1 MGDLKKLSGRP
12 KIKKVK
18 ATEEG
23 QLKIVWTEVEGAEK
37 YGVLR
42 RDEPHGDFVR
52 VKWREKL
59 SFKDTVEPYKT
70 YWYKISAYKK
80 LEGKKASTRESGIR
94 AGIIS
99 DIEPVENVKA
109 VVDGK
114 SIVLSW
120 DKDENAARYI
130 VSRKN
135 EYFSETLPVAE
146 TDKTSYKDKRI
157 VPGVVYQYCVQSVY
171 TDGET
176 EKESKFSKKVNCV
189 YLDSGKI
196 LSHKTRG
203 RKTELSLRLVAGAT
217 GYVLERCEE
226 KDGEFSEI
234 AKTDSNQK
242 LVFSDKA
249 PNHLRAYTYR
259 IRAYRR
265 VKEEEFFSAPSESI
279 TIKTK

>member
-37 YGVLR
+37 YAVLR

-114 SIVLSW
+114 SVVLSW

-146 TDKTSYKDKRI
+146 TDKTSYKDKKI

-226 KDGEFSEI
+226 KDGEFSEV

>member
-1 MGDLKKLSGRP
+1 MGDLTKLRGRP

-99 DIEPVENVKA
+99 DIEPVEDVRA
-109 VVDGK
+109 AVDGK
-114 SIVLSW
+114 SILLSW
-120 DKDENAARYI
+120 DKDENAVRYI

-135 EYFSETLPVAE
+135 EYFSETLPVE
-146 TDKTSYKDKRI
+146 VTEKTSYKDKKI

-171 TDGET
+171 KEDEA

-196 LSHKTRG
+196 LAYKTRG
-203 RKTELSLRLVAGAT
+203 RKTEFALRLVAGAT
-217 GYVLERCEE
+217 GYILERAEG
-226 KDGEFSEI
+226 KDGEFAEV
-234 AKTDSNQK
+234 ARTDSNLK
-242 LVFSDKA
+242 LTIEDKA
-249 PNHLRAYTYR
+249 PDHFINYSYRVRAYK
-259 IRAYRR
+259 A
-265 VKEEEFFSAPSESI
+265 VKEEVFFSSESEAVVI
-279 TIKTK
+279 RTK

>member
-146 TDKTSYKDKRI
+146 TDKTSYKDKKI

-226 KDGEFSEI
+226 KDGEFSEV

>member
-1 MGDLKKLSGRP
+1 MGDLKKLKGRP

-37 YGVLR
+37 YAVLR
-42 RDEPHGDFVR
+42 RDEPDGEFVR

-80 LEGKKASTRESGIR
+80 LEGKKSSTRESGIR

-109 VVDGK
+109 LLDGK
-114 SIVLSW
+114 TIRLTW
-120 DKDENAARYI
+120 DKDCEAVKYI

-135 EYFSETLPVAE
+135 EYFSETLPVCVTE
-146 TDKTSYKDKRI
+146 KNSYKDKKI
-157 VPGVVYQYCVQSVY
+157 VPGVVYQYCVQSVHA
-171 TDGET
+171 DGET

-189 YLDSGKI
+189 YLDPGKI
-196 LSHKTRG
+196 LAHKTRG
-203 RKTELSLRLVAGAT
+203 RKTVFSLRLVAGAT
-217 GYVLERCEE
+217 GYILERCEGN
-226 KDGEFSEI
+226 DGEFSVV
-234 AKTDSNQK
+234 ARTDSNLK
-242 LVFSDKA
+242 LTLEDKA
-249 PNHLRAYTYR
+249 PSHFRTYTYR
-259 IRAYRR
+259 VRAFRT
-265 VKEEEFFSAPSESI
+265 VKEEEFQSAESESI
-279 TIKTK
+279 IIKTK

>member
-1 MGDLKKLSGRP
+1 MGDLTKLKGRP

-18 ATEEG
+18 STEEG

-37 YGVLR
+37 YAVLR

-99 DIEPVENVKA
+99 DIEPVENVNA

-114 SIVLSW
+114 SILLSW
-120 DKDENAARYI
+120 DKDENAVRYI

-135 EYFSETLPVAE
+135 EYFSETLPVE
-146 TDKTSYKDKRI
+146 VTEKTSYKDKKI

-171 TDGET
+171 ADGET

-196 LSHKTRG
+196 LARKTRG
-203 RKTELSLRLVAGAT
+203 RKTEFALRLVAGAT
-217 GYVLERCEE
+217 GYILERAEG
-226 KDGEFSEI
+226 KSGEFSEV
-234 AKTDSNQK
+234 ARTDSNLKMK
-242 LVFSDKA
+242 LTDKA
-249 PNHLRAYTYR
+249 PDHFKAYSYR
-259 IRAYRR
+259 VRSYRK
-265 VKEEEFFSAPSESI
+265 VKEEEFYSAYGEIISV
-279 TIKTK
+279 KTK

>member
-37 YGVLR
+37 YAVLR

-59 SFKDTVEPYKT
+59 SFKDTVEPYRT

-114 SIVLSW
+114 SVVLSW

-146 TDKTSYKDKRI
+146 TDKTSYKDKKI

-226 KDGEFSEI
+226 KDGEFSEV

-249 PNHLRAYTYR
+249 PKHLRAYTYR

>member
-1 MGDLKKLSGRP
+1 MGDLTKLKGRP

-99 DIEPVENVKA
+99 DIEPVENVRA
-109 VVDGK
+109 AVDGK
-114 SIVLSW
+114 SILLSW
-120 DKDENAARYI
+120 DKDENAVRYI

-135 EYFSETLPVAE
+135 EYFSETLPVE
-146 TDKTSYKDKRI
+146 VTEKTSYKDKKI

-171 TDGET
+171 KEDEA

-196 LSHKTRG
+196 LAYKTRG
-203 RKTELSLRLVAGAT
+203 RKTEFALRLVAGAT
-217 GYVLERCEE
+217 GYILERAEG
-226 KDGEFSEI
+226 KDGDFAEV
-234 AKTDSNQK
+234 ARTDSNLK
-242 LVFSDKA
+242 LTIEDKA
-249 PNHLRAYTYR
+249 PDHFINYSYRVRAYK
-259 IRAYRR
+259 A
-265 VKEEEFFSAPSESI
+265 VKEEVFFSSESEAVVI
-279 TIKTK
+279 RTK

>member
-1 MGDLKKLSGRP
+1 MGDLKKLKGRP

-37 YGVLR
+37 YAVMR

-94 AGIIS
+94 AGIVS

-109 VVDGK
+109 KANGK
-114 SIVLSW
+114 SILLTW
-120 DKDENAARYI
+120 DKDENASKYI

-135 EYFSETLPVAE
+135 EYFSETLPVAVTE
-146 TDKTSYKDKRI
+146 KNLYEDTKI
-157 VPGVVYQYCVQSVY
+157 VPGVVYQYSVQSVY
-171 TDGET
+171 SDGET

-189 YLDSGKI
+189 CLNSGRI
-196 LSHKTRG
+196 LSYKTRG
-203 RKTELSLRLVAGAT
+203 RKTELLLRLVAGAT
-217 GYVLERCEE
+217 GYVLERADG
-226 KDGEFSEI
+226 KSGEFLPVARTE
-234 AKTDSNQK
+234 SNLK
-242 LVFSDKA
+242 LTVEDKA
-249 PNHLRAYTYR
+249 PEHFKAYTYR
-259 IRAYRR
+259 VRAYRT
-265 VKEEEFFSAPSESI
+265 VKEEEFYSQESESI
-279 TIKTK
+279 TVKTK

>member
-1 MGDLKKLSGRP
+1 MSDFKKLKGRP

-37 YGVLR
+37 YAVLR

-99 DIEPVENVKA
+99 DIEPVESVRA
-109 VVDGK
+109 TIDGK
-114 SIVLSW
+114 SIMLFW
-120 DKDENAARYI
+120 DKDENAAKYI

-135 EYFSETLPVAE
+135 EYFSETLPVAVTE
-146 TDKTSYKDKRI
+146 KTSYKDRKI

-171 TDGET
+171 SDGEA

-196 LSHKTRG
+196 LSYKTRG
-203 RKTELSLRLVAGAT
+203 RKTEFSVRLVAGAT
-217 GYVLERCEE
+217 GYVLERAEG
-226 KDGEFSEI
+226 KDGEFSVI

-242 LVFSDKA
+242 LVFYDKA
-249 PNHLRAYTYR
+249 PSHFKTYRYR
-259 IRAYRR
+259 IRAFRA
-265 VKEEEFFSAPSESI
+265 VKEEEFFSAESESV